1 MLEIKDAARLLID
14 QLGWVDVIDVDQS
27 DGLVSYRKTTDRR
40 LHVVWESAVLGFVQQ
55 KQISAQAVLN
65 AESSQKQLN

>member
-1 MLEIKDAARLLID
+1 MLEIQDAARLLID

-40 LHVVWESAVLGFVQQ
+40 LHIVRESAVLGFAQQ
-55 KQISAQAVLN
+55 LETIKPADNEDYFDLEV
-65 AESSQKQLN
+65 

>member
-40 LHVVWESAVLGFVQQ
+40 QHVVRESAVLGLVQHPEAI
-55 KQISAQAVLN
+55 KPADNEVYFDL
-65 AESSQKQLN
+65 EV